1 MNLEQIWQNIE
12 TARQKCG
19 AWENVRLIAVS
30 KNVDTNAVEN
40 LYSQGQI
47 EFGENRVQEMKR
59 KCEILSDLPLKWHF
73 IGSLQSNKI
82 NHLLSLR
89 PILWQ
94 SCNSFELALA
104 VDKRANFTL
113 DTLLEINSADE
124 SSKSG
129 IEISRAIDEYL
140 KIKESCKN
148 LNLCGVMSIGAHSD
162 DLGEIQKSFEITYKI
177 FENLQPHGA
186 KICSMG
192 MSDDFELAIKCG
204 SNMVRLGRILYR

>member
-1 MNLEQIWQNIE
+1 MNLAQILERIDS
-12 TARQKCG
+12 AKISSG
-19 AWENVRLIAVS
+19 AQSVRLIAVS
-30 KNVDTNAVEN
+30 KNVDTDAVEN

-89 PILWQ
+89 PTLWQ
-94 SCNSFELALA
+94 SCNSYELATA
-104 VDKRANFTL
+104 VNKRLNFTL
-113 DTLLEINSADE
+113 DTLLEINSAGE

-129 IEISRAIDEYL
+129 IEISRAVDEYL
-140 KIKESCKN
+140 KIKEECKN

-162 DLGEIQKSFEITYKI
+162 DLGEIQKSFETTYKI
-177 FENLQPHGA
+177 FENLRPHGA